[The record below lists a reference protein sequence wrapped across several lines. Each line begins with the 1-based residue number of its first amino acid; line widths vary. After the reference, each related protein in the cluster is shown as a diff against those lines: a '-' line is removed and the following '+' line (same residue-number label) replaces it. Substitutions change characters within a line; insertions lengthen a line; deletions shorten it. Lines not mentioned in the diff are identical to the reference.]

1 MRKKCPSCTSLNVR
15 RSTRDKDGLAQPLF
29 RSPYRCR
36 DCGEKF
42 LVISRR
48 ICRRVG
54 VAIAVNVVFF
64 ALFAGLVVLFVD

>member
-1 MRKKCPSCTSLNVR
+1 MPRKCSNCESSNVR

-42 LVISRR
+42 WVVGRR
-48 ICRRVG
+48 IYRRVG
-54 VAIAVNVVFF
+54 AAIAVNVVFV
-64 ALFAGLVVLFVD
+64 ALIAGLVVLVVD